1 MPQKINIKVCNSHG
15 TKIKQDPQPN
25 FLGLAKASWSSLFS
39 SYTVYKSSILIIF
52 MKKNTLNWGINLVT
66 SCCQLCSVEA
76 GATTRN
82 GPQILWVCRKDT
94 NTLFLSKINYSSNS
108 KIIHIHNP
116 PCTDKIT
123 TTLTWNLKYFSKRPV
138 IHKSNETKTRFL
150 SRSTKPFSRKSRK
163 PQMSLEN

>member
-1 MPQKINIKVCNSHG
+1 MPQKINKETSFQSKKQAFLTVCNSHG

-25 FLGLAKASWSSLFS
+25 FLGLAKASWSSLFT

-82 GPQILWVCRKDT
+82 GPQILWVCRKET
-94 NTLFLSKINYSSNS
+94 NAYFCQNSTTVVIIRLFTA
-108 KIIHIHNP
+108 IIP
-116 PCTDKIT
+116 PFTDKIT
-123 TTLTWNLKYFSKRPV
+123 KTFTWNLKYFSKRPV
-138 IHKSNETKTRFL
+138 I
-150 SRSTKPFSRKSRK
+150 
-163 PQMSLEN
+163 Q